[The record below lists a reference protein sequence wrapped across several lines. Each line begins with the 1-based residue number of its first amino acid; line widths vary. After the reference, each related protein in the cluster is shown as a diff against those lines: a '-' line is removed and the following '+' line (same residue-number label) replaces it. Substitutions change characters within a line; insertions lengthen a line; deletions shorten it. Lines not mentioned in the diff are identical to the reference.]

1 MFAQFIR
8 FASVGVVG
16 TTVHYFTLVILVES
30 TVAGPVLSSC
40 FGFILG
46 AFTNYYLNYRYTF
59 RSDKHHHR
67 ALPKFMLIA
76 IVGLAI
82 NSGIMRLGTS
92 FFPVQYLVVQIFA
105 TGLVLIWNFAG
116 NRIWTFSEC
125 PDSAR

>member
-1 MFAQFIR
+1 MLAQFIR

-16 TTVHYFTLVILVES
+16 TSVQYLTLVILVES
-30 TVAGPVLSSC
+30 TAAGPVLSSG

-59 RSDKHHHR
+59 RSAKRHHR
-67 ALPKFMLIA
+67 ALPKFMLVA
-76 IVGLAI
+76 LVGLAI

-92 FFPVQYLVVQIFA
+92 FFSLQYLVVQIFA

-125 PDSAR
+125 SGSAR

>member
-1 MFAQFIR
+1 MLAQFIR

-16 TTVHYFTLVILVES
+16 TIVQYFTLVILVEL
-30 TVAGPVLSSC
+30 TGAGPVLSSG

-76 IVGLAI
+76 AVGLAI

-92 FFPVQYLVVQIFA
+92 FFALQYLVVQIFA

-125 PDSAR
+125 PGSTR